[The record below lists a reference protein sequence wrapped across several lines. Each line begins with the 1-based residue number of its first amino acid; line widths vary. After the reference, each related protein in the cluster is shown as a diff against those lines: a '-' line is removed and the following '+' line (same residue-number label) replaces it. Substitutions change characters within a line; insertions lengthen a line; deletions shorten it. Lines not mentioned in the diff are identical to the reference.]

1 MPLVDSINTII
12 SNPDYADLFSIIK
25 GFRNGAVYGAKIRF
39 PHALVMTFMFRQ
51 GSLPVKM
58 RAIFKATFTHSRNLA
73 YFVTI
78 YKTVLV
84 VLKRARG
91 GKEHHV
97 DPFLAGLVGG
107 YIVFGEDTNINNQVN
122 QECLMQCQF
131 LTCIVRLHQI
141 VLYVFSRIAV
151 GMAKLAVKQEV
162 IPSVPHGYTI
172 FASLTWAIVMW
183 LFKHHRDTLQG
194 SLRSSMV
201 YLYEDSNLF
210 SSVTDLLWV
219 NK

>member
-1 MPLVDSINTII
+1 MPLVDTINTII

-91 GKEHHV
+91 GKEHHA

-107 YIVFGEDTNINNQVN
+107 YIVFGEDTNINN
-122 QECLMQCQF
+122 
-131 LTCIVRLHQI
+131 QI

-210 SSVTDLLWV
+210 STITDLLWV
-219 NK
+219 NKL